1 MPDWV
6 THLGTTYLGTRIAR
20 VREVQLVLLGS
31 ILPDVILPSFV
42 LIDLLHLPVS
52 SEVFA
57 YLLSFQS
64 LIISSLLAAAV
75 SLLHVQPLRCFLLV
89 FCGAAAH
96 FVLDTF
102 ETDIDC
108 GLRIFSPFSFRS
120 WSPGWLAP
128 GRTLSTVLLIVS
140 ALTLALAVRR
150 RSYLAKVAFKP
161 TRQKLCGALTLTIL
175 AFLVPYTI
183 REQVV
188 NHNVHSLAFL
198 ANPSAWQEHSVDLCF
213 SEVMS
218 KLPLQVKEL
227 DREFELVTTEEL
239 DVGQRVSVRGM
250 YRDGKI
256 YPARLQIHA
265 GFFEAWLSVAGLL
278 VFLLFWLPNKLTRSL

>member
-6 THLGTTYLGTRIAR
+6 THLGTTYLGTRMAG

-42 LIDLLHLPVS
+42 LIDLWHLPVS
-52 SEVFA
+52 LELFA
-57 YLLSFQS
+57 YLLSFHT
-64 LIISSLLAAAV
+64 LAVVLLLAGAV
-75 SLLHVQPLRCFLLV
+75 AVLYIQPLRCFLLIC
-89 FCGAAAH
+89 CGAAAH

-108 GLRIFSPFSFRS
+108 GLRVFSPFSFRS

-150 RSYLAKVAFKP
+150 RSYLAKVAFRP
-161 TRQKLCGALTLTIL
+161 TRQKLCGALTLTTL

-213 SEVMS
+213 SEVIS
-218 KLPLQVKEL
+218 KSPLQVKEL
-227 DREFELVTTEEL
+227 DRQFELVTTEAL
-239 DVGQRVSVRGM
+239 DIGQRVSVRGV